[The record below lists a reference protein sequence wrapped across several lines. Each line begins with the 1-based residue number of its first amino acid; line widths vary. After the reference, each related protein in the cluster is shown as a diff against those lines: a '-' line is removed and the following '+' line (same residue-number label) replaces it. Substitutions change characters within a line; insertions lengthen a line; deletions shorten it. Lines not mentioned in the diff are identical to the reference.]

1 MKPKVA
7 ILISGRGSNMV
18 ALVKAMKSGQVEAEP
33 VLVLSNRADAP
44 GLQKAAEMG
53 VPTQVIEHKGFPSR
67 EAHEGKVIEAIR
79 AAGAEWVCL
88 AGYMRILSPVLV
100 RAFENRIL
108 NIHPALLPSF
118 PGLDAQTQAWE
129 WGAKVSGV
137 TVHFVDEEM
146 DHGPILLQRT
156 VPVRDD
162 DTAHDLADRILAEEH
177 GAYAEALGIAVS
189 GKWRIEGR
197 RVVVEDE

>member
-18 ALVKAMKSGQVEAEP
+18 ALVEAMQSGRVDAEP
-33 VLVLSNRADAP
+33 VLVLSNKESAA

-53 VPTQVIEHKGFPSR
+53 VPTQVIEHRGFPTR
-67 EAHEGKVIEAIR
+67 EAHEEKVIEAIR
-79 AAGAEWVCL
+79 GAGAEWICL
-88 AGYMRILSPVLV
+88 AGYMRILSPLLV

-108 NIHPALLPSF
+108 NIHPALLPAF

-137 TVHFVDEEM
+137 TVHLVDEEM
-146 DHGPILLQRT
+146 DHGPIILQKT
-156 VPVRDD
+156 VPVLDG
-162 DTAHDLADRILAEEH
+162 DTAHDLAERILAEEH
-177 GAYAEALGIAVS
+177 EAYAEALGIAVS
-189 GKWRIEGR
+189 GRWRLEGR
-197 RVVVEDE
+197 RVVVEGE